1 VKMTMRLFTYI
12 ALMFV
17 VASCDRCKSGDPLLQ
32 PFPVDVVANIN
43 EPAFFDLTAVS
54 GWVYYNAGNAV
65 LILYRKSLE
74 EVVAYDNR
82 STYNIEAGCSVK
94 VQPDNIIIKDDCSTS
109 QWIITD
115 GTVTSGPATRSLL
128 EYQVDFNYATGDL
141 RIFN

>member
-1 VKMTMRLFTYI
+1 MRYLTFI
-12 ALMFV
+12 LLLFV
-17 VASCDRCKSGDPLLQ
+17 VTGCDKCKSGDALLQ
-32 PFPVDVVANIN
+32 PYPIDVSTNIN

-54 GWVYYNAGNAV
+54 GWVYYNAGSAV

-82 STYNIEAGCSVK
+82 STYNIDAGCSVK
-94 VQPDNIIIKDDCSTS
+94 VQQDNIIIKDDCSTS

-128 EYQVDFNYATGDL
+128 QYTVDFNYSTGAL
-141 RIFN
+141 RVFN